1 MADLDHRFDATTEE
15 FYDLQLAA
23 LRQRAERGIPED
35 VSVEI
40 GANRG
45 AFIRGM
51 AELYPERHF
60 IGIELRKKWAE
71 YAQESLERYGLDA
84 RAEVMRADA
93 TFALPILFDDAQ
105 IKELFILYPD
115 PWWKTR
121 HRKRR
126 VVRDDLLDV
135 IAKKMAPGA
144 PLWIRSDVG
153 PLANDMR
160 AVLNAH
166 PEFRLLPLERYPM
179 QPFPRSE
186 RDRLSISKGM
196 PVQILYYERV

>member
-1 MADLDHRFDATTEE
+1 MADLDHRFDAITEE
-15 FYDLQLAA
+15 FYDLQLAH
-23 LRQRAERGIPED
+23 LRQRAERGIPD
-35 VSVEI
+35 GVSVEI

-51 AELYPERHF
+51 AELHPERHF

-71 YAQESLERYGLDA
+71 YAQDSLERAGLDA
-84 RAEVMRADA
+84 RAEVLRADA

-135 IAKKMAPGA
+135 IATKMAPGA

-166 PEFRLLPLERYPM
+166 PKFRLLPLERYPK

-186 RDRLSISKGM
+186 RDRLSIKKGM
-196 PVQILYYERV
+196 PVHILYYERV

>member
-1 MADLDHRFDATTEE
+1 MADLDYRFDSITEE
-15 FYDLQLAA
+15 YYDLQLAA
-23 LRQRAERGIPED
+23 LRARAAQGIPEE
-35 VSVEI
+35 VCVEI

-45 AFIRGM
+45 AFLRGM
-51 AELYPERHF
+51 ARRHPTRHF

-71 YAQESLERYGLDA
+71 YAQESLERHRLAA
-84 RAEVMRADA
+84 RAEVLRADA

-135 IAKKMAPGA
+135 IARKMAPGA

-160 AVLNAH
+160 AVLNTH
-166 PEFRLLPLERYPM
+166 PEFRLLPLERYPKE
-179 QPFPRSE
+179 PFPRSE
-186 RDRLSISKGM
+186 RDRLSIQKDM
-196 PVQILYYERV
+196 PVQLLYYERV